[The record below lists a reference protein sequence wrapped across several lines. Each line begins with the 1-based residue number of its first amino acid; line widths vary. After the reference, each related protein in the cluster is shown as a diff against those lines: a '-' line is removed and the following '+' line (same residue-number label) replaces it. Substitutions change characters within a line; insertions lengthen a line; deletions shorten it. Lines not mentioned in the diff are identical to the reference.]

1 MKKKIA
7 VAIYNNMLL
16 HAIVYFWELLPKV
29 RHSSNFWANNFEHS
43 SDLFY
48 DRRRVARQCWIR
60 YCLNSSFNIV
70 GATHLQNTWSPKS
83 YGLYPSHDALQVPK
97 LLGVDAAVCT
107 PLATRTQQLPTFLAQ
122 QCWEMLC
129 PSTRSLNVNEHR

>member
-1 MKKKIA
+1 
-7 VAIYNNMLL
+7 MLL
-16 HAIVYFWELLPKV
+16 YISGSCCLKLDTRQTFGPTT
-29 RHSSNFWANNFEHS
+29 SNIS